1 LNNNNK
7 NQTDSKANSKG
18 GLRFSYYRGFSKET
32 KYLILSLILPSVAFG
47 MFFTDIS
54 YFLTV
59 VQGLPSDFMGII
71 ITTMGV
77 SAFAGSIPLGIA
89 ADKYGKR
96 KVLIIGNITASVA
109 IAVFALS
116 TNPIILLIAAFL
128 EGISEAASF
137 ASASSLLA
145 DKCNATQRNGAF
157 ALYGFA
163 QSLAFG
169 VGSFTLSGVIIF
181 ESFGFNNQISH
192 VILYLILAG
201 LGLLS
206 TLLMLKIKES
216 KILKNPK
223 TKLRNLLPV
232 KSKNV
237 IAKYV
242 TTSAIIAFGAGLIVP
257 LMTYW
262 LKLQYGVSDAV
273 SGPILGI
280 SSIIIALSILP
291 SPYLAKKLGTVRAI
305 VLTQAASIIFLITT
319 PIQPNYLLASVVY
332 TTRAFLMNM
341 ATPLAQSMIMG
352 LVTKDERGAASGINV
367 ALWRLPNA
375 LSTSIGASLMGL
387 GFLAEPFFISGI
399 FYSASIILFWIFFK
413 KTKMPE
419 ENIQCQQKA

>member
-1 LNNNNK
+1 LNSNK
-7 NQTDSKANSKG
+7 SKKQTNSKINAKG
-18 GLRFSYYRGFSKET
+18 ALRFGYYRGFSKET

-59 VQGLPSDFMGII
+59 VQEIPSGFMGIL
-71 ITTMGV
+71 ITTMGI

-96 KVLIIGNITASVA
+96 KMLIIGNVIASA
-109 IAVFALS
+109 SIAVFALS
-116 TNPIILLIAAFL
+116 TDPIILLIAAFL
-128 EGISEAASF
+128 EGVSEAGTF

-145 DKCNATQRNGAF
+145 EKCDNTQRNGVF
-157 ALYGFA
+157 ALYGFV
-163 QSLAFG
+163 QSIGFG
-169 VGSFTLSGVIIF
+169 VGSFSLSGVSIF

-192 VILYLILAG
+192 VILYILLAI

-216 KILKNPK
+216 KILKNSK
-223 TKLRNLLPV
+223 TTLRSLLPG

-242 TTSAIIAFGAGLIVP
+242 TTSAVIAFGAGLIIP

-262 LKLQYGVSDAV
+262 FKLQYGVSDAI

-291 SPYLAKKLGTVRAI
+291 SPYLAKKLGAVRAI
-305 VLTQAASIIFLITT
+305 VITQAISIGFLLAT
-319 PIQPNYLLASVVY
+319 PLQPNYLLASIFY
-332 TTRAFLMNM
+332 STRAFLMNM
-341 ATPLAQSMIMG
+341 ATPIAQSMLMG
-352 LVTKDERGAASGINV
+352 LVTEDERGAASGINQ
-367 ALWRLPNA
+367 ASWRLPNA
-375 LSTSIGASLMGL
+375 LSTSIGASLMGVGL
-387 GFLAEPFFISGI
+387 LIEPFFISAI
-399 FYSASIILFWIFFK
+399 FYLAYVILFWLFFRS
-413 KTKMPE
+413 TKMPE
-419 ENIQCQQKA
+419 ENPPSE

>member
-1 LNNNNK
+1 MKNNSNK
-7 NQTDSKANSKG
+7 RQTDSQKST
-18 GLRFSYYRGFSKET
+18 LFSHYRGLSKET
-32 KYLILSLILPSVAFG
+32 KYLIISLILPSVAFG

-59 VQGLPSDFMGII
+59 VQGLSSEFMGII

-77 SAFAGSIPLGIA
+77 SAFVGSIPLGIA

-96 KVLIIGNITASVA
+96 KTLIIGNIVASLA
-109 IAVFALS
+109 IIVFALS
-116 TNPIILLIAAFL
+116 TNPIILIIAALL
-128 EGISEAASF
+128 EGISEAASL

-145 DKCNATQRNGAF
+145 EKCENIQRNGAF

-169 VGSFTLSGVIIF
+169 VGSFTLSGVSIF
-181 ESFGFNNQISH
+181 ESFGFNNQTSH
-192 VILYLILAG
+192 LILYIILG
-201 LGLLS
+201 FLGLFS

-216 KILKNPK
+216 KILKHKK

-242 TTSAIIAFGAGLIVP
+242 TTSAIIAFGAGMVVP

-319 PIQPNYLLASVVY
+319 PLQPNYILASAVY

-352 LVTKDERGAASGINV
+352 LVTEDERGAASGINV

-375 LSTSIGASLMGL
+375 LSTTVGASLMGA
-387 GFLAEPFFISGI
+387 GFLGEPFFISSI
-399 FYSASIILFWIFFK
+399 FYSGSIILFWLFFN

-419 ENIQCQQKA
+419 EISCE

>member
-1 LNNNNK
+1 
-7 NQTDSKANSKG
+7 
-18 GLRFSYYRGFSKET
+18 
-32 KYLILSLILPSVAFG
+32 

-59 VQGLPSDFMGII
+59 VQGFSSEFMGII
-71 ITTMGV
+71 ITTMGI
-77 SAFAGSIPLGIA
+77 SAFAGAIPLGIA

-96 KVLIIGNITASVA
+96 KTLIIGNIVASLA
-109 IAVFALS
+109 IVVFALS
-116 TNPIILLIAAFL
+116 TNPIILIIAAFL
-128 EGISEAASF
+128 EGISEAASL

-145 DKCNATQRNGAF
+145 EKCENFQRNGAF

-169 VGSFTLSGVIIF
+169 VGSFALSGVSIF
-181 ESFGFNNQISH
+181 ESFGFNNQTSH
-192 VILYLILAG
+192 LILYIILG
-201 LGLLS
+201 TLGLFS

-216 KILKNPK
+216 KILKNKK

-242 TTSAIIAFGAGLIVP
+242 TTSAIIAFGAGMVVP

-262 LKLQYGVSDAV
+262 LKLQYGVSDAI

-291 SPYLAKKLGTVRAI
+291 SPFLAKKLGTVRAI
-305 VLTQAASIIFLITT
+305 VLTQAASIIFLLTT
-319 PIQPNYLLASVVY
+319 PLQPNYILASAVY

-352 LVTKDERGAASGINV
+352 LVTEDERGAASGINV

-375 LSTSIGASLMGL
+375 LSTTIGASLMGAGL
-387 GFLAEPFFISGI
+387 LAEPFFISGI
-399 FYSASIILFWIFFK
+399 FYSASIILFWLFFN

-419 ENIQCQQKA
+419 EIQCT

>member
-1 LNNNNK
+1 M
-7 NQTDSKANSKG
+7 
-18 GLRFSYYRGFSKET
+18 
-32 KYLILSLILPSVAFG
+32 LPSVAFG

-59 VQGLPSDFMGII
+59 VQGFSSEFMGII

-77 SAFAGSIPLGIA
+77 SAFAGAIPLGIA

-96 KVLIIGNITASVA
+96 KTLIIGNIVASLA
-109 IAVFALS
+109 IVVFALS
-116 TNPIILLIAAFL
+116 TNPIILIIAAFL
-128 EGISEAASF
+128 EGISEAASL

-145 DKCNATQRNGAF
+145 EKCENIQRNGAF

-169 VGSFTLSGVIIF
+169 VGSFTLSGVSIF
-181 ESFGFNNQISH
+181 ESFGFNNQTSH
-192 VILYLILAG
+192 LILYIILAT
-201 LGLLS
+201 LGLFS

-216 KILKNPK
+216 KILKNKK

-232 KSKNV
+232 KSKRI

-242 TTSAIIAFGAGLIVP
+242 TTSAIIAFGAGMVVP

-262 LKLQYGVSDAV
+262 LKLQYGISDAV

-280 SSIIIALSILP
+280 SSIIIAVSILP

-305 VLTQAASIIFLITT
+305 VLTQTASIIFLLAT
-319 PIQPNYLLASVVY
+319 PLQPNYILASAVY

-341 ATPLAQSMIMG
+341 ATPLVESTIMG
-352 LVTKDERGAASGINV
+352 LVSEDERGAAAGINV
-367 ALWRLPNA
+367 ASWRLPNA
-375 LSTSIGASLMGL
+375 LSTTIGASLMGA
-387 GFLAEPFFISGI
+387 GFLGEPFFISGI
-399 FYSASIILFWIFFK
+399 FYSASIILFWLFFN

-419 ENIQCQQKA
+419 EIQCK

>member
-1 LNNNNK
+1 LKNNNIK
-7 NQTDSKANSKG
+7 PQIDSNANSKWSNLFG
-18 GLRFSYYRGFSKET
+18 HYRGFSKET
-32 KYLILSLILPSVAFG
+32 KYLIASLILPSVAFG

-59 VQGLPSDFMGII
+59 VQGLPSEFMGII

-96 KVLIIGNITASVA
+96 KMLIIGNIVASLS

-116 TNPIILLIAAFL
+116 TNPTILIIAALL

-145 DKCNATQRNGAF
+145 EKCENIQRNGAF

-169 VGSFTLSGVIIF
+169 VGSFTLSGVGVF
-181 ESFGFNNQISH
+181 ESFGFNNQTSH
-192 VILYLILAG
+192 VILYIILAS

-206 TLLMLKIKES
+206 TLLMFKIKES
-216 KILKNPK
+216 KILKNSK
-223 TKLRNLLPV
+223 TKLRSLLPM

-242 TTSAIIAFGAGLIVP
+242 TTSAIIAFGAGMIVP

-262 LKLQYGVSDAV
+262 LKLQYGVSDV
-273 SGPILGI
+273 ISGPILGI

-305 VLTQAASIIFLITT
+305 VITQALSIIFLFAT
-319 PIQPNYLLASVVY
+319 PLQPNYLLASAVY

-352 LVTKDERGAASGINV
+352 LVTEDERGAASGINV

-375 LSTSIGASLMGL
+375 LSTSIGALLMGA
-387 GFLAEPFFISGI
+387 GFLGEPFFISGI
-399 FYSASIILFWIFFK
+399 FYSSSIILFWLFFK
-413 KTKMPE
+413 TTKMPE
-419 ENIQCQQKA
+419 EIPCE